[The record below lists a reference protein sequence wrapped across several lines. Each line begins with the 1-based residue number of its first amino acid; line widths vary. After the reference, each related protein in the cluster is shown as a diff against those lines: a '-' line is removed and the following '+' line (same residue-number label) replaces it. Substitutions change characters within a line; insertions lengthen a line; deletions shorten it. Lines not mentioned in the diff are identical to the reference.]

1 LEAVHQLLD
10 GLSCD
15 QLRKVVANQIDR
27 CEASAID
34 AIRTLEPDV
43 IYLSAT
49 EGTGLKGL
57 RNWLEKQFW
66 DGATPPV
73 SITQKTSFPDHG

>member
-1 LEAVHQLLD
+1 
-10 GLSCD
+10 
-15 QLRKVVANQIDR
+15 LRKVVANQIDR
-27 CEASAID
+27 CDASAID

-49 EGTGLKGL
+49 EGTGLIGL

-66 DGATPPV
+66 DDAATPE
-73 SITQKTSFPDHG
+73 SLTQQRSCPDHG